1 MKKLIKLAFLV
12 GGAYAVSKVV
22 TAKKAEWTGLGESE
36 VRAKLDARLPEQ
48 MPAEKRS
55 EIADKIVGKMR
66 EKGVLGEDA
75 PTDEVSASD
84 EPASD

>member
-12 GGAYAVSKVV
+12 GGVVAVAKVLE
-22 TAKKAEWTGLGESE
+22 AKKAEWAGLGESE

-55 EIADKIVGKMR
+55 EIADKVVGKMR

-75 PTDEVSASD
+75 PTEALEEPSSD
-84 EPASD
+84 

>member
-1 MKKLIKLAFLV
+1 MKKLIKLALLV

-36 VRAKLDARLPEQ
+36 VRAKLNARLPDQ

-75 PTDEVSASD
+75 PVDEATASD